1 MSETMKKE
9 KGIRKTTE
17 KKNREKDINGKSSV

>member
-17 KKNREKDINGKSSV
+17 KNREKDINGKSSV